1 MFRIVKYLNH
11 VHSGMFEKQPVS
23 EAAYEMLSEI
33 GPQVKSKDPYELLIF
48 YRKIEMDR

>member
-1 MFRIVKYLNH
+1 
-11 VHSGMFEKQPVS
+11 MFEKQPVT

-48 YRKIEMDR
+48 YRKVDTDP